1 MNKTPQHRRDG
12 QTGGGKVVRTV
23 QLVAGDLPPP
33 PNLAA
38 SGQVP
43 RRTFGKTDVIVSA
56 LGLGGSAFA
65 SAQSKRE
72 AIRIVHEAV
81 AEGITFMDNA
91 WDYHEGRSETWMGEA
106 LKGRRDQVFLMTKV
120 CSHGRNKRVA
130 LQQLEDSLRRLQT
143 DYLDLWQIHEVV
155 YDNDPD
161 LHFAPGGA
169 IEALLQAKDQGKVKF
184 LGFTGHKSPALH
196 QRMLSSGFPF
206 DAVQMPLSGFDANF
220 RSFERDV
227 LPLLLMRGI
236 APIGM
241 KSLNGT
247 ADAVKRKVISAEEAL
262 RYAMSLPVTTT
273 VSGMDSRSVLRKNLA
288 IARRFQPMT
297 PEEKNAY
304 RRKCA
309 ATAAD
314 GRFEL
319 YKVSVHFDGGE
330 GRKQHGFLDDKQL
343 VA

>member
-1 MNKTPQHRRDG
+1 
-12 QTGGGKVVRTV
+12 
-23 QLVAGDLPPP
+23 
-33 PNLAA
+33 
-38 SGQVP
+38 
-43 RRTFGKTDVIVSA
+43 
-56 LGLGGSAFA
+56 
-65 SAQSKRE
+65 
-72 AIRIVHEAV
+72 
-81 AEGITFMDNA
+81 MDNA
-91 WDYHEGRSETWMGEA
+91 WDYHDGRSETWMGEA
-106 LKGRRDQVFLMTKV
+106 LKGRRDQVFLMTKL

-130 LQQLEDSLRRLQT
+130 LRQLEDSLRRLRT
-143 DYLDLWQIHEVV
+143 DHLDLWQIHEVV

-169 IEALLQAKDQGKVKF
+169 IEALLQAKEEGKVKF

-220 RSFERDV
+220 RSFECEV
-227 LPLLLMRGI
+227 LPLLVMRGI

-247 ADAVKRKVISAEEAL
+247 AEAVKQHVISAEEAL
-262 RYAMSLPVTTT
+262 RYAMSLPVVTT
-273 VSGMDSRSVLRKNLA
+273 VSGMDSLRVLRKNLA
-288 IARRFQPMT
+288 IARRLQPMT
-297 PEEKNAY
+297 LEEKNAY

-309 ATAAD
+309 AAAAD

-319 YKVSVHFDGGE
+319 YKVSVYFDGGE
-330 GRKQHGFLDDKQL
+330 GRRQHGFPDHKHL